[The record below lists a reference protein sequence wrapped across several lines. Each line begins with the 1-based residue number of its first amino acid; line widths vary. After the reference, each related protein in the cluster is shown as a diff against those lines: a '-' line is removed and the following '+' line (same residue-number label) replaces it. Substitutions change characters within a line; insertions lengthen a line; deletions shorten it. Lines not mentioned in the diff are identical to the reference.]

1 MINNQ
6 KIFAII
12 PARKG
17 SKRLKNK
24 NIILFNNKPL
34 IYWTIKSAK
43 KSKYIDNIFVST
55 NSKKISKISEVFG
68 IKVPYL
74 RPQSLSGDKVL
85 IRDVVSYT
93 LKKNKT
99 RCSYIIILQ
108 PTSPLR
114 DYKDIDK
121 AIKLIDLK
129 KYDALVTVTRDQRI
143 NKFGININ
151 SKSEITEIQKTTN
164 NKKNFKYKLNGS
176 IYIFKKEFFNKNKKF
191 YDLKSFALITKK
203 EKSIDID
210 TVDDITEAEKLI
222 KYEL

>member
-210 TVDDITEAEKLI
+210 TVDDLTEAEKLI

>member
-1 MINNQ
+1 
-6 KIFAII
+6 
-12 PARKG
+12 
-17 SKRLKNK
+17 
-24 NIILFNNKPL
+24 
-34 IYWTIKSAK
+34 
-43 KSKYIDNIFVST
+43 
-55 NSKKISKISEVFG
+55 
-68 IKVPYL
+68 
-74 RPQSLSGDKVL
+74 
-85 IRDVVSYT
+85 VVSYT